1 MSRQKATISVE
12 DLSSLPPRTLQAA
25 LKVSGERE
33 AEKRKGGGSRRIKIL
48 EIRMLEAKLKQA
60 KEELGDGSTDEGP
73 ESEYEDSEDV
83 DERPAK
89 RVRLSTSKA
98 SGTNASNTARVMSRR

>member
-1 MSRQKATISVE
+1 MSQRKATISVE

-48 EIRMLEAKLKQA
+48 EIRMLEAKLK
-60 KEELGDGSTDEGP
+60 GSENVLDRPSAFKCKVDTTDDFHEF
-73 ESEYEDSEDV
+73 
-83 DERPAK
+83 
-89 RVRLSTSKA
+89 
-98 SGTNASNTARVMSRR
+98 